1 MVRRYDRAWWR
12 HHRETEQLR
21 DSLLSAH
28 NRLAELEAQEEQVE
42 EEPQETTAM
51 EAELERRQVE
61 ILRLRDLLIG
71 MEHELGIARGRLAMH
86 EDSKSR
92 IASAQAQLSAKVP
105 GAGFLFGL
113 LLRLLRGRV

>member
-1 MVRRYDRAWWR
+1 MSEQSSAPTPLRQEPRLDEY
-12 HHRETEQLR
+12 RELR
-21 DSLLSAH
+21 EE
-28 NRLAELEAQEEQVE
+28 LARSRE
-42 EEPQETTAM
+42 
-51 EAELERRQVE
+51 E

-71 MEHELGIARGRLAMH
+71 MEQELGSARGRLEMH
-86 EDSKSR
+86 EDSKTR

>member
-1 MVRRYDRAWWR
+1 MSERSSAP
-12 HHRETEQLR
+12 TPLR
-21 DSLLSAH
+21 QEPRVDEVQEL
-28 NRLAELEAQEEQVE
+28 RAELARSRE
-42 EEPQETTAM
+42 
-51 EAELERRQVE
+51 E

-71 MEHELGIARGRLAMH
+71 MESELGAARGRLAMH
-86 EDSKSR
+86 EDSKTR

>member
-1 MVRRYDRAWWR
+1 MSEQSSAPTPLRQEPRVDEYQEL
-12 HHRETEQLR
+12 REE
-21 DSLLSAH
+21 
-28 NRLAELEAQEEQVE
+28 LARSRE
-42 EEPQETTAM
+42 
-51 EAELERRQVE
+51 E

-71 MEHELGIARGRLAMH
+71 MESELGAARGRLAWH
-86 EDSKSR
+86 EDSKTR

>member
-1 MVRRYDRAWWR
+1 MSEPSSAPTPLRQEPPSHEYQEL
-12 HHRETEQLR
+12 REE
-21 DSLLSAH
+21 
-28 NRLAELEAQEEQVE
+28 LARSRE
-42 EEPQETTAM
+42 
-51 EAELERRQVE
+51 E

-71 MEHELGIARGRLAMH
+71 MESELGAARGRLAWH
-86 EDSKSR
+86 EDSKTR

>member
-1 MVRRYDRAWWR
+1 MSEQSSAPTPLRQEPPID
-12 HHRETEQLR
+12 ENQQLR
-21 DSLLSAH
+21 EE
-28 NRLAELEAQEEQVE
+28 LARSRE
-42 EEPQETTAM
+42 
-51 EAELERRQVE
+51 E

-71 MEHELGIARGRLAMH
+71 MEHELGAARGRLAMH
-86 EDSKSR
+86 EDSRTR

>member
-1 MVRRYDRAWWR
+1 VS
-12 HHRETEQLR
+12 EQSSFPTPLR
-21 DSLLSAH
+21 QELRQEPRQVAEQQALQ
-28 NRLAELEAQEEQVE
+28 AELDRSRE
-42 EEPQETTAM
+42 
-51 EAELERRQVE
+51 E

-71 MEHELGIARGRLAMH
+71 MEHELGAARGRLAMH

-92 IASAQAQLSAKVP
+92 IASAQAQLSAKIP

>member
-1 MVRRYDRAWWR
+1 MSEQSSAPTPLRQEPRTDDYQEL
-12 HHRETEQLR
+12 REE
-21 DSLLSAH
+21 
-28 NRLAELEAQEEQVE
+28 LA
-42 EEPQETTAM
+42 
-51 EAELERRQVE
+51 RSRQE

-71 MEHELGIARGRLAMH
+71 MENELGAARGRLAMH
-86 EDSKSR
+86 EDSKTR